1 MHTTTHTPTTDG
13 IMTLQIDAAER
24 LRIAGTELR
33 IARLGV
39 AIGTFASSLQD
50 GLRLTRAE
58 RALVAARLAFDAAQD
73 IACPEA
79 DRS

>member
-1 MHTTTHTPTTDG
+1 MHTTTDTPTTDA
-13 IMTLQIDAAER
+13 IMTVQIDAAER
-24 LRIAGTELR
+24 LRHAETELR

-39 AIGTFASSLQD
+39 DIGTFDSSLQD
-50 GLRLTRAE
+50 DLRLTRAE

-73 IACPEA
+73 IAFPEA